1 MLPLLSVKTEH
12 SGVCFDSYS
21 FIAAVHPLVYMTRF
35 KDFSFAIIA
44 LIPSLIWYS
53 PPFLMLLS
61 KTF

>member
-21 FIAAVHPLVYMTRF
+21 FIAVHPLVYMTRF

-44 LIPSLIWYS
+44 LIPSNLV
-53 PPFLMLLS
+53 LS
-61 KTF
+61 TIFNVVVKTF